1 MAISHRENGNMKI
14 NFNKKELMLLLETVK
29 DYRWVGDF
37 SNNEL
42 EKMKRK
48 LKYNINKCMN
58 GVNAH
63 ED

>member
-1 MAISHRENGNMKI
+1 MKI

-63 ED
+63 EDWWDSYI

>member
-1 MAISHRENGNMKI
+1 MKI

-37 SNNEL
+37 SNDEL